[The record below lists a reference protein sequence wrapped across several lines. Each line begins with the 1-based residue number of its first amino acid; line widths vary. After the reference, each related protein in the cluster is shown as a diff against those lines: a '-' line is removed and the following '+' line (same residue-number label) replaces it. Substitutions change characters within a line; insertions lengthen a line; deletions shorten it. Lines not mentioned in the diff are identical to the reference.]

1 MIESGGARSPLPLTQ
16 AETNPSEKAGL
27 PTYAADDLRARSLAY
42 PGGMYRP

>member
-27 PTYAADDLRARSLAY
+27 PTYAADPRARSQAL
-42 PGGMYRP
+42 GRSSHD